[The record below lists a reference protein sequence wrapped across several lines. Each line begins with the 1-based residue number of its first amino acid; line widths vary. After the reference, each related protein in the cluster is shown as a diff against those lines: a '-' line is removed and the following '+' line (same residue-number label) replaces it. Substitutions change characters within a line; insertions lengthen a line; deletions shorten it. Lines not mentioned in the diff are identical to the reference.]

1 MENTS
6 IMDRIKTIEDAFEAT
21 GRPKVDFSNLPEDLR
36 EYFEGQYNAVVLTE
50 ALNQGFKPD
59 WDKWGERKY
68 RPWFNMSPSAFGF
81 GGTGYDDSYANAG
94 TGSRLCNPT
103 RELAIYS
110 AEQFKD
116 IWKKVQL
123 G

>member
-21 GRPKVDFSNLPEDLR
+21 GRPKVDFSNFPEDLR

-50 ALNQGFKPD
+50 ALNEGFKPD
-59 WDKWGERKY
+59 WDNWDERKY

-81 GGTGYDDSYANAG
+81 GGANFDSSDAVAG

-103 RELAIYS
+103 REIARYS

-116 IWKKVQL
+116 VWKKVQL